1 MSTVLALGGD
11 EVSLSSLHEILETF
25 GHALVPATTPDQML
39 DALRRRS
46 FDLVLFD
53 IEMED
58 RDAELVV
65 RDVLKLRPDALLV
78 AVTAYPKE
86 PQALRALGAG
96 AKSLMRKPYEIGRIL
111 KILSGLGHEP

>member
-25 GHALVPATTPDQML
+25 GHSLVPVVTPDQMF

-53 IEMED
+53 IEMGG
-58 RDAELVV
+58 RDAGSVV
-65 RDVLKLRPDALLV
+65 RDALALRPGAPMV

-86 PQALRALGAG
+86 PQAYQALEAG
-96 AKSLMRKPYEIGRIL
+96 AKSLMRKPFEIGRIL
-111 KILSGLGHEP
+111 KILSGLGYEP